1 MADVNK
7 VLEGI
12 KDDIL
17 ALVTKEA
24 KEYLAEA
31 RQDAE
36 AVAQALGEDLRE
48 WVSQLAK
55 GDVSKGDF

>member
-17 ALVTKEA
+17 ALVTQEA
-24 KEYLAEA
+24 NEYLAEA

-36 AVAQALGEDLRE
+36 AVAQALGEDLR
-48 WVSQLAK
+48 
-55 GDVSKGDF
+55 